1 MSSELRL
8 FYVPISSQEK
18 AKEIASLLL
27 KENLIACANIFQPHL
42 AIYRWEGRVETE
54 SEIIMILK
62 TGKAKAEK
70 LKERL
75 HQVHPYDCPCLIEIK
90 PDSVNKDFMNWVNE
104 QIQ

>member
-8 FYVPISSQEK
+8 FYVPVSSQDK
-18 AKEIASLLL
+18 AKEMASLLL

-54 SEIIMILK
+54 AEVVMILK
-62 TGKAKAEK
+62 TGDAKAGK

-75 HQVHPYDCPCLIEIK
+75 HEVHPYDCPCLIEIK
-90 PDSVNKDFMNWVNE
+90 PESVNKDFMNWVNE